1 MSSSNLLT
9 EIVKHKKLEVVAA
22 KAATPPELIA
32 ETLEI
37 SQRDFAGVLAG
48 GRDSTPRL
56 IAELKRASPSEGV
69 ICKNFDL
76 LETLERYNEH
86 ASAVSVLTDQKY
98 FQGSLEDLA
107 EVDVH
112 TSLPILRKD
121 FIVNAYQILEARQF
135 GADAVLLIAAIL
147 EQEELEYLLAAA
159 QRHGMDA
166 LVEVH
171 TAAELKKVLATP
183 AKIIGINNRNLDTL
197 EIDLQTTHQLAAEI
211 PADKIIVSESG
222 IQTAEDVKSLQG
234 VVDAIL
240 VGTSILRSDNI
251 EDKLKELTGKQ

>member
-1 MSSSNLLT
+1 MSSKNILA
-9 EIVKHKKLEVVAA
+9 EIVQHKKVEVAA
-22 KAATPPELIA
+22 AKEATPPELIA

-37 SQRDFAGVLAG
+37 SQRDFSGVLAG
-48 GRDSTPRL
+48 GRAGTPRL
-56 IAELKRASPSEGV
+56 IAELKRASPSQGV
-69 ICKNFDL
+69 IRKDFDL
-76 LETLERYNEH
+76 LETLEAYNQH
-86 ASAVSVLTDQKY
+86 ASAISVLTDHKY

-112 TSLPILRKD
+112 TSLPVLRKD
-121 FIVNAYQILEARQF
+121 FIISAYQILEARQF

-159 QRHGMDA
+159 ERNGMDA

-171 TAAELKKVLATP
+171 TEAELKKVLATP

-197 EIDLQTTHQLAAEI
+197 KIDLQTTHQLAQQI
-211 PADKIIVSESG
+211 PKDKIIVAESG
-222 IQTAEDVKSLQG
+222 IQTAEDVKSLKG

-240 VGTSILRSDNI
+240 VGTSILSSTDV
-251 EDKLKELTGKQ
+251 ESKLKELTSK